1 MIIRIK
7 IIKKILGNKPK
18 IVIEAGSGYS
28 WYKYLEQKD
37 LIVSIDNFGE
47 SGKAK
52 DLYNYFGFN
61 CKNIVELIKK
71 NNFFVITLKK
81 RFTDITNFV

>member
-1 MIIRIK
+1 MITL
-7 IIKKILGNKPK
+7 KKRFADITNFIFKKKVLGNKPK
-18 IVIEAGSGYS
+18 IVIEAASGYS

-71 NNFFVITLKK
+71 NNFL
-81 RFTDITNFV
+81 